1 MISLMLLE
9 KFLRTMTIYKSNR
22 FNYIFYFYFFINFQ
36 LNANIVQNN
45 SVLIGTD
52 APPFSLQ
59 RIDGSGYI
67 HSRDIL
73 MDHNMV
79 LVFFSSKNNQ
89 SLKTVSDL
97 HQIKAGIKSTNI
109 QYYLVNIF
117 EDKDFLKSFVNE
129 KVYTIPVV
137 MDQYGI
143 ALKMFNSEE
152 IPVTIVINIGGKIGY
167 YKEGHS
173 DVELLNLIT
182 HIRSIE

>member
-1 MISLMLLE
+1 MTSLMHLG

-22 FNYIFYFYFFINFQ
+22 FNYIFFFYFLINFQ
-36 LNANIVQNN
+36 LNANIAQNN
-45 SVLIGTD
+45 STLIGSD

-73 MDHNMV
+73 KDHNMV

-137 MDQYGI
+137 MDQYGV
-143 ALKMFNSEE
+143 ALKMFNSEA
-152 IPVTIVINIGGKIGY
+152 IPVTVVINKGGKIGY

-173 DVELLNLIT
+173 DAELLNLIT

>member
-1 MISLMLLE
+1 MIIRPTL
-9 KFLRTMTIYKSNR
+9 IYISGLNPK
-22 FNYIFYFYFFINFQ
+22 YFFINFQ
-36 LNANIVQNN
+36 LNANIAQNN
-45 SVLIGTD
+45 SVLIGSD

-73 MDHNMV
+73 KDHNMV

-97 HQIKAGIKSTNI
+97 HQIKAGIKSTNF

-137 MDQYGI
+137 MDQYGV
-143 ALKMFNSEE
+143 ALKMFNSEA
-152 IPVTIVINIGGKIGY
+152 IPVTVVINKGGKIGY

-173 DVELLNLIT
+173 DAELLNLIT